1 MKIRIA
7 CRRVPGAVRY
17 YAIAI
22 PADVEAE
29 LPRSIAAIEVRTD
42 DGAPTWLD
50 DGSSS
55 RGRDAIRAYLQSA
68 GRPVSV

>member
-7 CRRVPGAVRY
+7 SRRVLGAVRY
-17 YAIAI
+17 YAI
-22 PADVEAE
+22 DVDSE
-29 LPRSIAAIEVRTD
+29 LLRSIAVLEVRG

-50 DGSSS
+50 DGRSP
-55 RGRDAIRAYLQSA
+55 RGRDAIRAYLRST